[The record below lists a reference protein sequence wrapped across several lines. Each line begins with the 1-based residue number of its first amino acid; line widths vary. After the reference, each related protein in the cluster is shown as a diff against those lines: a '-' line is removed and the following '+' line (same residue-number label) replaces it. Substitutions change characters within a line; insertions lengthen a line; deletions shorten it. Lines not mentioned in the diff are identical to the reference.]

1 MDKNTGSGYEDSA
14 SHILDRTIH
23 LLRDEAKKYTRE
35 YIERFRE
42 EDRPLAKEEL
52 IAFINHELIDY
63 IRGL

>member
-1 MDKNTGSGYEDSA
+1 MDGKSKTSYENSA
-14 SHILDRTIH
+14 SYILDQAIH

-35 YIERFRE
+35 YILRFKT

-63 IRGL
+63 IRDL